1 METIHCDVSVFSP
14 VAEPHTE
21 NGSRCDLS
29 SGQCTPVTYYFFNTQ
44 SSRADLNSLPFKPGG
59 EYNRKE
65 YRCFYTNNNNEAIQ
79 TEQGETVIKAFQDL
93 VKKCPERNSA
103 IENQ

>member
-14 VAEPHTE
+14 LAEPHTE
-21 NGSRCDLS
+21 QGSRCDLP
-29 SGQCTPVTYYFFNTQ
+29 SGQCATVTYYFFNTL
-44 SSRADLNSLPFKPGG
+44 SSRADLNSLPFQPGG

-65 YRCFYTNNNNEAIQ
+65 YRCFYTNSKNEAIY
-79 TEQGETVIKAFQDL
+79 TEQGDSLFNAFQDL
-93 VKKCPERNSA
+93 VKKCPERNLA